1 MIKTCEK
8 QIYMGMMFLFLIE
21 TWVFDKIYS
30 CGAFFI
36 AKNCQKQVY
45 TGMGGFFFLRL
56 KKLSQSAAKH
66 TTEECLIWRFDL
78 DFQYKL

>member
-21 TWVFDKIYS
+21 TWVFDKTYS

-45 TGMGGFFFLRL
+45 TGMGGGFFLE
-56 KKLSQSAAKH
+56 
-66 TTEECLIWRFDL
+66 T
-78 DFQYKL
+78 